1 MLKRRHG
8 SYTNHGEA
16 CERGLD
22 ACTGFGVA
30 PYSRC
35 PTSQRLHLSQE
46 ACPNLPTHL
55 WAIIAGHALAA
66 ADGPVAALK
75 MAATLLAVSHDVS
88 LPELLTQLY
97 IAPLTAT

>member
-1 MLKRRHG
+1 MQFGYYAGCSEHG
-8 SYTNHGEA
+8 KT
-16 CERGLD
+16 CRRGLD
-22 ACTGFGVA
+22 ARTGFCGA
-30 PYSRC
+30 PHSRF
-35 PTSQRLHLSQE
+35 PTSQRLHPSQE

-88 LPELLTQLY
+88 LPELLTQLN